1 MVVRNQAAAES
12 RACDLA
18 RFDRDTGIDR
28 DTDVDRDTGFF
39 LKPFIPCVQVRL
51 STKTRGGAQVEVACV
66 PPLYVVRLHARCLWR

>member
-18 RFDRDTGIDR
+18 RFDRDTG
-28 DTDVDRDTGFF
+28 VDRNTGFF